1 MKASNFQYNSVPI
14 SASHVA
20 NLDTFSHTLK
30 HPYASISSDMRS
42 ATKTSPVNGY
52 KLASHSGAAFP

>member
-1 MKASNFQYNSVPI
+1 MRPSNNYNSVPI
-14 SASHVA
+14 STGQIT

-42 ATKTSPVNGY
+42 ATKNSPVNGY
-52 KLASHSGAAFP
+52 KLAILSGAPFP